1 MVARDVGKNP
11 ETGAEIRERRYRL
24 RDNYTRFFLK
34 CVRPASETIDDG
46 SFLFTRL
53 SRLDEWETV
62 KGFAFENLIVNH
74 YAELL
79 PYLHL
84 EDSLIYSAAPY
95 RKNGAK
101 GVGYQIDLLL
111 QTKTTAYVIE
121 MKRREHIG
129 EEVARE
135 VNAKV
140 DAVGF
145 HPGISTRTVLVY
157 DGKLAP
163 SVRTDHM
170 LDFVIPA
177 ERLFG

>member
-1 MVARDVGKNP
+1 M
-11 ETGAEIRERRYRL
+11 
-24 RDNYTRFFLK
+24 
-34 CVRPASETIDDG
+34 
-46 SFLFTRL
+46 
-53 SRLDEWETV
+53 
-62 KGFAFENLIVNH
+62 
-74 YAELL
+74 
-79 PYLHL
+79 
-84 EDSLIYSAAPY
+84 
-95 RKNGAK
+95 
-101 GVGYQIDLLL
+101 LL